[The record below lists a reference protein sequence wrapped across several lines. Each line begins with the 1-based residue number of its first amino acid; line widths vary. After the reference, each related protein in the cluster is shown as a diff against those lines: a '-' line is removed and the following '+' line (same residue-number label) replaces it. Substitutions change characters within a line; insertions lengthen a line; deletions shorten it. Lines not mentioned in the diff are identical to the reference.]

1 MNNRYFLIIFRFTP
15 FQVQPRK
22 KQVKIS
28 SHPISSHLISSHL
41 HSTLLVPSI
50 SYYFIS
56 SIPYILF
63 NPHLVPSHP
72 ISHPISSHLIPSLI
86 PSHLIPSHPIPSPLL
101 STLLIPS
108 ISYYFIYSIL
118 FYLISYNPLLIK
130 SNLSHSSYPILFI
143 PSLPSLPLFHAI
155 YPLALPTILLPLT
168 IPLTPLY
175 FS

>member
-1 MNNRYFLIIFRFTP
+1 MEALNLLRHLKLNQNRYVHDVALYLWILVCFKFLLCNDLEALLIYTFEQQIFSYN
-15 FQVQPRK
+15 FQVYSVPSSAK
-22 KQVKIS
+22 KKTGKDL
-28 SHPISSHLISSHL
+28 ISSHLISSHL
-41 HSTLLVPSI
+41 H
-50 SYYFIS
+50 
-56 SIPYILF
+56 
-63 NPHLVPSHP
+63 
-72 ISHPISSHLIPSLI
+72 
-86 PSHLIPSHPIPSPLL
+86 

>member
-72 ISHPISSHLIPSLI
+72 ISH
-86 PSHLIPSHPIPSPLL
+86 LIPSHPISTPLH